1 MQRKSNYDDGKK
13 IITTRKIMV
22 QIEKVEKEHNTTQEH
37 THDTLLGFRNI
48 KILT

>member
-22 QIEKVEKEHNTTQEH
+22 QIEKVEQEHNTTHEH
-37 THDTLLGFRNI
+37 THNTHY
-48 KILT
+48 